1 MRSTRIAPA
10 LAAAAAL
17 LALSPAGAV
26 AANKHIGQL
35 KHHAAPGRCRVSLFA
50 EPHLVTNGESA
61 QLFGQLRLCPSGTV
75 TSGLPVTVYEHSV
88 GQPGFHVIG
97 SPSTGAGGF
106 YSIVTPTIA
115 ANSTFYASVGS
126 SRSATRAIKA
136 APLVTFE
143 GPTQSAQLLTG
154 RHNVVTFK
162 GIVKPEDRGAEILL
176 QREASTSFEE
186 WGAIQRGIVGEGGA
200 YSITHKFV
208 IPGDANLRVIVR
220 PHNRVSFR
228 GVSET
233 RSYVIS
239 QAENPK
245 LTLESSQDP
254 IPFGQTITLHGAVQT
269 GAAQQL
275 TLLARKRIPG
285 APFTPVTT
293 TTSGSE
299 GKYSFTQAP
308 QENTSYRVT
317 SGGVSSTILFEGVK
331 YVLTAGVSAG
341 TVQSGQ
347 AVTFSGTAT
356 PIEAGHAVYLERE
369 NLTGGGFH
377 VVDVGTVGMDGKYSI
392 AHTAFG
398 QGKQVVRVKI
408 PGDPANQATS
418 SSTFTLEVTP
428 APGQALRPVAPPR
441 LPSEGKV

>member
-1 MRSTRIAPA
+1 MRSTKITSA
-10 LAAAAAL
+10 LAAVAAL
-17 LALSPAGAV
+17 AALAPAGAA

-35 KHHAAPGRCRVSLFA
+35 KHHAAPGRCHVSLFA
-50 EPHLVTNGESA
+50 EPHIVTNGESA
-61 QLFGQLRLCPSGTV
+61 QLFGQLLCPGGTV

-97 SPSTGAGGF
+97 TPSTGAGGF
-106 YSIVTPTIA
+106 YSIVTPTVA
-115 ANSTFYASVGS
+115 ANSTFYASAGS

-143 GPTQSAQLLTG
+143 GPSQNAQLLTG
-154 RHNVVTFK
+154 KRNVVTFK
-162 GIVKPEDRGAEILL
+162 GTVKPEDRGAEIVL
-176 QREASTSFEE
+176 QREASTSVEE
-186 WGAIQRGIVGEGGA
+186 WHAIQRGTVGEGGA

-208 IPGDANLRVIVR
+208 IPGDANLRVVVR

-239 QAENPK
+239 QAENPN

-254 IPFGQTITLHGAVQT
+254 IPFGQTITLSGAVKA
-269 GAAQQL
+269 GANQQL

-285 APFTPVTT
+285 APFTPIAK
-293 TTSGSE
+293 TTSGNE

-317 SGGVSSTILFEGVK
+317 GGGVSSAVLFEGVK
-331 YVLTAGVSAG
+331 YVLTAGASAG

-347 AVTFSGTAT
+347 IVTFSGTVT
-356 PIEAGHAVYLERE
+356 PIRTGHVVYLERE
-369 NLTGGGFH
+369 NLVGGGFH
-377 VVDVGTVGMDGKYSI
+377 VVDVGTVGTDGKYSI
-392 AHTAFG
+392 PHTTFG
-398 QGKQVVRVKI
+398 QGKQVYRVKV
-408 PGDPANQATS
+408 PGDPANQAVS
-418 SSTFTLEVTP
+418 SSTFTVEVTP
-428 APGQALRPVAPPR
+428 APGQALRPVAPPK
-441 LPSEGKV
+441 LPGEGQV